1 MDNLLNPQST
11 LLFILGI
18 GLVIT
23 GILDGWKYHWLAVAI
38 RKAGTAKG
46 QSRKFVNAALLK
58 DVWFLIYLA
67 LKPDWYIILMTFI
80 GFVFTIELLITV
92 YNFYPYRYR
101 NLNNFKKPSFFTYFI
116 NSIISNKIRKRL

>member
-1 MDNLLNPQST
+1 MENIINPQST
-11 LLFILGI
+11 LLFVLGV

-46 QSRKFVNAALLK
+46 QSRKFVNAALGK
-58 DVWFLIYLA
+58 DIVFLAYLS

-80 GFVFTIELLITV
+80 GFIFTIELMITV

-101 NLNNFKKPSFFTYFI
+101 NLNNFKKPNFFVYLI
-116 NSIISNKIRKRL
+116 NSLLSNRIRKRL